1 MPVRLFVGNL
11 SYDATEAE
19 LREHFGSVGPVTYC
33 YLPTDRETGRPRG
46 FAFVEFG
53 DDAHAQEAISR
64 LNNQT
69 FRGRPLAVK
78 EAQPRES
85 RPAGGGGP
93 RTFGGP
99 PSGPG
104 PHMGAVA
111 AHPGPSVVVR
121 AKAALAVHRRRPA
134 RRDASTTLDPTRPPR
149 ARRSRSTA
157 AVPSNAVRRAR
168 SGPRPTG
175 ASTTPSAM
183 RAMRPLLISTISRP
197 AVPKMR
203 RAVPKVRRAVSTMRR
218 AVPRIIR
225 SPRTNSVIPICSTVP
240 VKQLICSV
248 LLAAAA
254 VGCQKPSPAASS
266 SAAKPSSGAAPA
278 VGVTPAP
285 AAPAKLKPV
294 PAVLPDT
301 IAKVGG
307 ESISKSDLE
316 AAIRSVEQQNGGRS
330 LPPERRDEIYRGV
343 LDNLVSIRVL
353 RQEVADRHMT
363 ASDADIAA
371 HINELR
377 KQFPSEAAFKQ
388 AMAMQHVSQEKLRDD
403 ARMDLL
409 VNRLLENEVNSQA
422 LGQAWRHQRVLREE
436 PRQVQAVGK
445 RPCQPHSHHR
455 PAGRRRRHESGRER
469 RGPRKR

>member
-1 MPVRLFVGNL
+1 M
-11 SYDATEAE
+11 
-19 LREHFGSVGPVTYC
+19 
-33 YLPTDRETGRPRG
+33 
-46 FAFVEFG
+46 
-53 DDAHAQEAISR
+53 
-64 LNNQT
+64 
-69 FRGRPLAVK
+69 
-78 EAQPRES
+78 
-85 RPAGGGGP
+85 
-93 RTFGGP
+93 
-99 PSGPG
+99 
-104 PHMGAVA
+104 
-111 AHPGPSVVVR
+111 
-121 AKAALAVHRRRPA
+121 
-134 RRDASTTLDPTRPPR
+134 
-149 ARRSRSTA
+149 
-157 AVPSNAVRRAR
+157 
-168 SGPRPTG
+168 
-175 ASTTPSAM
+175 
-183 RAMRPLLISTISRP
+183 
-197 AVPKMR
+197 
-203 RAVPKVRRAVSTMRR
+203 
-218 AVPRIIR
+218 
-225 SPRTNSVIPICSTVP
+225 
-240 VKQLICSV
+240 KQLICSV

-285 AAPAKLKPV
+285 AAPAKPKPV

-330 LPPERRDEIYRGV
+330 LPPERRDEIFRGV

-409 VNRLLENEVNSQA
+409 VNRLLENEVNSKLSVKPGDISAFYEKNPDKFKQSESVHASHILIIVPPGADAGTKAAAKGRAEEALKAARGGKDFAALARQYSQDGSAQRGGDLGFVVRGQTAPAFENAAFALQIGQISDVVETPFGFHIIKVTERRPGRAVPFPEAAAQIQQYLEQQQRQA
-422 LGQAWRHQRVLREE
+422 LSKAFVDGLKAKHKVEIYI
-436 PRQVQAVGK
+436 
-445 RPCQPHSHHR
+445 
-455 PAGRRRRHESGRER
+455 
-469 RGPRKR
+469 